1 MRALYFAGGIACGAD
16 GRPLDPPCDLRASD
30 FCVDV
35 EAGTGVG
42 GAETGLRCAWGVGGV
57 VACGV
62 EGADTAVVG
71 EVEEGVYLCR
81 GVVFGDFVYG

>member
-1 MRALYFAGGIACGAD
+1 MLGVLLAVPMAVHWA
-16 GRPLDPPCDLRASD
+16 PPRNLRAAN

-42 GAETGLRCAWGVGGV
+42 GAETWHGCAWCVGGV

-62 EGADTAVVG
+62 EGADAAVVG
-71 EVEEGVYLCR
+71 EVEEGVYLCW